1 MVKNEKV
8 VFTDAYTKAWEPS
21 GKPFMTAI
29 VTFEDEGG
37 KTRYTARALH
47 WTAEDA
53 KTHEEMGFHEGWGLC
68 ADQLAALAKRSS
80 ASPRS
85 TAAPSRGGPPS
96 PRIHRPHSA
105 IPKGSAMDT
114 HVQPPSKSARWTGY
128 VISGL
133 VILFLLFDGGIKL
146 VPLEIVT
153 QTSGEIGLP
162 TDPSFARL
170 LGILTLIGVVLY
182 AMPQTA
188 VLGAI
193 LLTGYMGGAIA
204 THLRIDSPLFSHTL
218 FGVYLG
224 LLIWGG
230 LYLREPRLRALIPF
244 RR

>member
-1 MVKNEKV
+1 M
-8 VFTDAYTKAWEPS
+8 DAIAQQNSSSKA
-21 GKPFMTAI
+21 
-29 VTFEDEGG
+29 
-37 KTRYTARALH
+37 
-47 WTAEDA
+47 
-53 KTHEEMGFHEGWGLC
+53 
-68 ADQLAALAKRSS
+68 
-80 ASPRS
+80 
-85 TAAPSRGGPPS
+85 
-96 PRIHRPHSA
+96 
-105 IPKGSAMDT
+105 
-114 HVQPPSKSARWTGY
+114 ARWTGY
-128 VISGL
+128 VMSGL

-153 QTSGEIGLP
+153 ETSAQIGLP
-162 TDPSFARL
+162 TDQSFARL
-170 LGILTLIGVVLY
+170 LGILTLIGVLLY
-182 AMPQTA
+182 AVPQTS

>member
-1 MVKNEKV
+1 ME
-8 VFTDAYTKAWEPS
+8 T
-21 GKPFMTAI
+21 TASI
-29 VTFEDEGG
+29 
-37 KTRYTARALH
+37 
-47 WTAEDA
+47 
-53 KTHEEMGFHEGWGLC
+53 
-68 ADQLAALAKRSS
+68 S
-80 ASPRS
+80 
-85 TAAPSRGGPPS
+85 
-96 PRIHRPHSA
+96 
-105 IPKGSAMDT
+105 KG
-114 HVQPPSKSARWTGY
+114 ARWTGY
-128 VISGL
+128 AMSGL

-162 TDPSFARL
+162 TDASFARL
-170 LGILTLIGVVLY
+170 LGSLTLIGVVLY
-182 AMPQTA
+182 AIPQTA

>member
-1 MVKNEKV
+1 
-8 VFTDAYTKAWEPS
+8 
-21 GKPFMTAI
+21 
-29 VTFEDEGG
+29 
-37 KTRYTARALH
+37 
-47 WTAEDA
+47 
-53 KTHEEMGFHEGWGLC
+53 
-68 ADQLAALAKRSS
+68 
-80 ASPRS
+80 
-85 TAAPSRGGPPS
+85 
-96 PRIHRPHSA
+96 
-105 IPKGSAMDT
+105 MDT
-114 HVQPPSKSARWTGY
+114 IAQPAASNGARWTGT
-128 VISGL
+128 VMSGL

-153 QTSGEIGLP
+153 ETSGQIGLP

-182 AMPQTA
+182 AVPRTA

-224 LLIWGG
+224 VLIWGG
-230 LYLREPRLRALIPF
+230 LYLREPRLRALIPI